1 MQIKATQFESM
12 PGNVVQT
19 NPLRPR
25 LGFGFW
31 FSLVS
36 LLLLANNVN
45 TAYAQE
51 IASGIKSGDVEL
63 GQSRVYVKVGKVGLG
78 HEHAASGMIK
88 SGSLRLE
95 QPDASGSFGT
105 LVFDMTSFEAD
116 SDASRAYIGLA
127 GKTDDDTRKK
137 VNENMLGKEVLDV
150 QKYPTATFEAKKVV
164 KLEEKSKRGLPKYK
178 FEGDFTLHGTTRPI
192 EFTADVE
199 TVKGWYHL
207 RGGFAIL
214 QSNFGMK
221 PYTTMLGAVG
231 VADRLAIYGD
241 LYIAP

>member
-1 MQIKATQFESM
+1 MQLNLLCRKC
-12 PGNVVQT
+12 NVRVFAVLLFV
-19 NPLRPR
+19 NL
-25 LGFGFW
+25 LGFSVLSEQAFAQP
-31 FSLVS
+31 S
-36 LLLLANNVN
+36 
-45 TAYAQE
+45 AQE
-51 IASGIKSGDVEL
+51 TASSVISGDVEL
-63 GQSRVYVKVGKVGLG
+63 SLSRVYVKVGKVGLG
-78 HEHAASGMIK
+78 HEHAASGKLK
-88 SGSLRLE
+88 SGRLHFD
-95 QPDASGSFGT
+95 QPDSSGSFGT
-105 LVFDMTSFEAD
+105 LVFDMTTFEAD

-150 QKYPTATFEAKKVV
+150 ASFPTATFDAKRVT

-178 FEGDFTLHGTTRPI
+178 FEGDFTLHGVTKPI

-199 TVKGWYHL
+199 EVKGWQHL

-221 PYTTMLGAVG
+221 PYSTMLGAVG

-241 LYIAP
+241 LFVAP